1 MEIGQTSLLGPGTID
16 LSVVVLTAG
25 CDWTMVKA
33 CLASVF
39 AACKETRRSYEV
51 IVIENYV
58 SEEFHQ
64 SLLQDFSDIV
74 LLRFHKKVGFC
85 TSNNAGFRV
94 SAGRYLLQLNDD
106 TVVDPSAFKIMLDF
120 MEGHP
125 ETGACGPLL
134 LNRDGSVQYGI
145 SVARPRLIDH
155 VCFMFGINRMFPN
168 NPLLRQ
174 YQLRDDPLDAPRE
187 IDQPAGAALLYRRA
201 MLNEV
206 GLLDEDYIFGFD
218 DVDICLRIKE
228 GGWKLYRIPEAKI
241 VHYGTFSVNKSP
253 GDETFDD
260 WFAGMLYFYQ
270 KRRPHLATAFK
281 LLLMASFVARMPRL
295 VVLCLSGSADSRRH
309 WRGASRVYMKYFV
322 WMLTHLF
329 TALPPRDKSKMP
341 KPILVNVPAAR
352 AEAAS

>member
-1 MEIGQTSLLGPGTID
+1 MGETSLLGLGTID
-16 LSVVVLTAG
+16 LSVVVLTG
-25 CDWTMVKA
+25 GYDWAMVKT

-39 AACKETRRSYEV
+39 EACKKATRSYEV
-51 IVIENYV
+51 IVIENCV

-64 SLLQDFSDIV
+64 SLLLDFSDIV

-120 MEGHP
+120 MEAHP

-168 NPLLRQ
+168 NPLVRQ
-174 YQLRDDPLDAPRE
+174 YHLMDDPLDVARE
-187 IDQPAGAALLYRRA
+187 IDQPAGAALLYRRD
-201 MLNEV
+201 MLSEV

-218 DVDICLRIKE
+218 DVDICMRIKE
-228 GGWKLYRIPEAKI
+228 AGWTIYRIPAAKI
-241 VHYGTFSVNKSP
+241 VHHGTFSVKRNP
-253 GDETFDD
+253 GDEAFDD

-270 KRRPHLATAFK
+270 KRRPHLATSFK
-281 LLLMASFVARMPRL
+281 LLLMASFVVRMPRL
-295 VVLCLSGSADSRRH
+295 AVLCLSGPPDSRRH
-309 WRGASRVYMKYFV
+309 WRGASRVYAKYFI

-329 TALPPRDKSKMP
+329 TSLPPRDKSKLP
-341 KPILVNVPAAR
+341 RPVLVSVRDAR
-352 AEAAS
+352 AEMVS

>member
-1 MEIGQTSLLGPGTID
+1 MGMGETSLLGPGTID

-25 CDWTMVKA
+25 CDWTMVKT

-39 AACKETRRSYEV
+39 TACRKAGRSYEV

-58 SEEFHQ
+58 GEEFHQ

-120 MEGHP
+120 MEAHP

-155 VCFMFGINRMFPN
+155 VCNMFGINRMFPN

-174 YQLRDDPLDAPRE
+174 YQLMDDPLDVPRE

-218 DVDICLRIKE
+218 DVDICMRIKE
-228 GGWKLYRIPEAKI
+228 AAWKIYRIPEAKI
-241 VHYGTFSVNKSP
+241 VHYGTFSVNKNP

-270 KRRPHLATAFK
+270 KRRPHLATTFK
-281 LLLMASFVARMPRL
+281 LLLMASFVARIPRL
-295 VVLCLSGSADSRRH
+295 VVLCLLGSADSRRH
-309 WRGASRVYMKYFV
+309 WRGASRVYMKYFI

-329 TALPPRDKSKMP
+329 TSLPPRDKSKMP
-341 KPILVNVPAAR
+341 KPILVNEPAAR
-352 AEAAS
+352 TEIVS